1 MAYEESL
8 RSITLEADATL
19 GVYTGVPGTR
29 DNIAGYTPNYVGFQ
43 YRFVKVTG
51 DHTVGLADADDTN
64 IVGVLQNKP
73 QGAGHAAT
81 VGFQGVSKV
90 RAAGAITAGAAVASD
105 ATGLATATVGAAGA
119 QGIALQSAAGAG
131 ELIAV
136 LLNG

>member
-73 QGAGHAAT
+73 QGPGHAAT
-81 VGFQGVSKV
+81 VGFHGVSKV
-90 RAAGAITAGAAVASD
+90 QADGPVASGAAVYSSAD
-105 ATGLATATVGAAGA
+105 GQATATAGTA
-119 QGIALQSAAGAG
+119 PRCGVALQSAAAAG

-136 LLNG
+136 LLDR

>member
-8 RSITLEADATL
+8 RSITLDADASI
-19 GVYTGVPGTR
+19 GIFTGVPGTR
-29 DNIAGYTPNYVGFQ
+29 DFTGLPAADYTGMQ

-51 DHTVGLADADDTN
+51 EHTVGLGDADDTN

-73 QGAGHAAT
+73 QGVGHAAT
-81 VGFQGVSKV
+81 VGFQGVSRV

-105 ATGLATATVGAAGA
+105 ATGQATATVGAAGS

>member
-8 RSITLEADATL
+8 RSITLEADATI

-51 DHTVGLADADDTN
+51 DHTVGLANATDTN
-64 IVGVLQNKP
+64 VVGVLQNKP
-73 QGAGHAAT
+73 QGPGHAAT
-81 VGFQGVSKV
+81 VGYHGVSKV
-90 RAAGAITAGAAVASD
+90 QADGVVAAGAPVAASAD
-105 ATGLATATVGAAGA
+105 GQATATIGAAGRV
-119 QGIALQSAAGAG
+119 GIALQSAAAAG

-136 LLNG
+136 LLER